1 MILTELIISPAAGKY
16 LKKIK
21 DKKLKKL
28 FKDAIDEIVADPTV
42 GEAKVGDLEGISTYD
57 FRYNRTDY
65 RVAYT
70 VEYINDEVVVVILAG
85 THENFYKE
93 LKKYWN

>member
-1 MILTELIISPAAGKY
+1 MASLIISPAAGKY

-28 FKDAIDEIVADPTV
+28 FKEAIDEIAEDPTV
-42 GEAKVGDLEGISTYD
+42 GDAKVGDLEGISTYD
-57 FRYNRTDY
+57 FRYNKTDY

-70 VEYINDEVVVVILAG
+70 LEYINDEIVVVIMAG

-93 LKKYWN
+93 LKKYWK

>member
-1 MILTELIISPAAGKY
+1 MAELIFSPAAGKY

-21 DKKLKKL
+21 DKNLKEL
-28 FKDAIDEIVADPTV
+28 FKEAIKEIAADPTV
-42 GEAKVGDLEGISTYD
+42 GDAKTGDLEGISTYD
-57 FRYNRTDY
+57 FRYNKTDY

-70 VEYINDEVVVVILAG
+70 VENVNDETVVVILTG

-93 LKKYWN
+93 LKKYWK

>member
-1 MILTELIISPAAGKY
+1 MASLIISPAAGKY

-28 FKDAIDEIVADPTV
+28 FKEAIDEIAEDPTV
-42 GEAKVGDLEGISTYD
+42 GDAKVGDLEGISTFD
-57 FRYNRTDY
+57 FRYNKTDY

-70 VEYINDEVVVVILAG
+70 LEYINDEIVVVIMAG

-93 LKKYWN
+93 LKKYWK

>member
-1 MILTELIISPAAGKY
+1 MAMLIISPAAGKY

-21 DKKLKKL
+21 DKKLKGL
-28 FKDAIDEIVADPTV
+28 FKDAIDEIVVDPNV
-42 GEAKVGDLEGISTYD
+42 GDAKVGD
-57 FRYNRTDY
+57 
-65 RVAYT
+65 
-70 VEYINDEVVVVILAG
+70 LAG